1 METASHELWN
11 RTDLNKFI
19 YKQTKELCE
28 AHGFV
33 LSPNK
38 SKTLVRINGHII
50 QRICPEISRSTT
62 QIHIYVNPST
72 SFCNYVFADK
82 MIYLRKSFE
91 YTKELFDGYDEIGI
105 DMSSDDIKWVYD
117 SETMKRIWDEEV
129 CLQIERQAISLL
141 DRFSFQ
147 EFIPSCEHRRG
158 ALQYGNMDATWYMAR
173 GHNRLWQG
181 KISESIPLLEQA
193 LQGYEY
199 YFECCKMYEAEG
211 DVVDDSQER
220 DEYASTK
227 KLLEIIQ
234 NGGADLEAQVL
245 AYMEEL
251 ERTALNKTWGV
262 ALSPEG
268 KTVRLKKKERL

>member
-1 METASHELWN
+1 
-11 RTDLNKFI
+11 
-19 YKQTKELCE
+19 
-28 AHGFV
+28 
-33 LSPNK
+33 
-38 SKTLVRINGHII
+38 
-50 QRICPEISRSTT
+50 
-62 QIHIYVNPST
+62 
-72 SFCNYVFADK
+72 
-82 MIYLRKSFE
+82 MIYLRKSYE
-91 YTKELFDGYDEIGI
+91 HTKELFDGYDEIGI

-117 SETMKRIWDEEV
+117 SETMKQIWDEEV
-129 CLQIERQAISLL
+129 RLQIERQAISVL

-193 LQGYEY
+193 LQGYET

-211 DVVDDSQER
+211 DVVDASQEQ

-227 KLLEIIQ
+227 KLLSIIQ